1 MGFGQWMRVID
12 TVSGLVQMSSR
23 FRKPDSEVPFAPA
36 GGPLG
41 QLETRL
47 AGVVV
52 AALKEAFDRDRARM
66 DLERSQMDAERQRAD
81 EALRA
86 ELRRQ
91 AADRA
96 QGQLRIVAVMAFALM
111 MMSAALGVWLPGMRG
126 MLPRTLLGT
135 GWVLGIASLGC
146 AFAAWQHVSAW
157 SSGARPS
164 DFGGNNPDA
173 RAAYAEHRAATASFW
188 LLLASL
194 GLTLASLLA
203 AL

>member
-1 MGFGQWMRVID
+1 MGFANWMRVID
-12 TVSGLVQMSSR
+12 TLGGLVQMSGR
-23 FRKPDSEVPFAPA
+23 FRRSDDVGLTPQT

-66 DLERSQMDAERQRAD
+66 DMERSQMEAERQRAE

-91 AADRA
+91 AAERA
-96 QGQLRIVAVMAFALM
+96 LGQLRLIAVMAVGVWML
-111 MMSAALGVWLPGMRG
+111 SAALGVWLPGMRTS
-126 MLPRTLLGT
+126 LPRLLMGS
-135 GWVLGIASLGC
+135 GWILAIAALGC
-146 AFAAWQHVSAW
+146 AFAAWQHVSSWTAGTTP
-157 SSGARPS
+157 SGPARQPADLAS
-164 DFGGNNPDA
+164 P
-173 RAAYAEHRAATASFW
+173 HHPAATAAPW

-194 GLTLASLLA
+194 ALTGTALLS